1 MNETLKKWHGKFNLR
16 VRARLEKSEAHAITF
31 ICNGFRQSIARL
43 RRIDL
48 NLVVGAIDL
57 YRGLRVQF
65 LQRLSHCFFT
75 MAAGHAFNGENLV
88 HDGLFDQFLN
98 KLIEA

>member
-1 MNETLKKWHGKFNLR
+1 
-16 VRARLEKSEAHAITF
+16 
-31 ICNGFRQSIARL
+31 
-43 RRIDL
+43 
-48 NLVVGAIDL
+48 
-57 YRGLRVQF
+57 LRVQF

-88 HDGLFDQFLN
+88 HDGPFEQFLQ